1 MQRNDG
7 SGQRPQGSRSAR
19 GEFTVVQDGEGWI
32 VLEDGRR
39 VGGTLRYPFPSRE
52 AAQRYVE
59 RELAGEAEIMA
70 KGDFALS
77 AKTRVIRETDAELW
91 EQFVKIEEEFA
102 DEDEATREAA
112 HRAAGTFIIMIRL
125 AMAGLEADG
134 KIYRTGKM
142 RNGRPVFAATPQSRI
157 RRAYRKRLRSNCH

>member
-1 MQRNDG
+1 MKQR
-7 SGQRPQGSRSAR
+7 AM
-19 GEFTVVQDGEGWI
+19 GEFTVAQEGESWI

-70 KGDFALS
+70 KGNLALS
-77 AKTRVIRETDAELW
+77 AKARAIRETDAELW
-91 EQFVKIEEEFA
+91 ALFVNIEEEFA
-102 DEDEATREAA
+102 GEDEATREAA

-125 AMAGLEADG
+125 AMAGLEANG
-134 KIYRTGKM
+134 KIYRTGQM
-142 RNGRPVFAATPQSRI
+142 RNGRPLFVLSELGKDALITAA
-157 RRAYRKRLRSNCH
+157 RRASHRRPLKGALS